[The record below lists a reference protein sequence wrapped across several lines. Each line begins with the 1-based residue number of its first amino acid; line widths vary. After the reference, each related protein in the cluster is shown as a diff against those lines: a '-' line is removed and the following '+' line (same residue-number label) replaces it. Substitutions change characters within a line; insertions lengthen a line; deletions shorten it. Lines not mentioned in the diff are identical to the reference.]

1 MYLKGM
7 KGATRMRTT
16 VEVYKRRTGWGF
28 RVKAGNGEIIAT
40 SETYTR
46 RQGAERGAKRAYPK
60 ATIKTT

>member
-1 MYLKGM
+1 
-7 KGATRMRTT
+7 MRTT